1 MHPRGV
7 PLYLKVAATIQ
18 SRIHSGIYQRGEWI
32 PAAKD
37 LALEFGV
44 SSITIRKAVERLIQE
59 GYLAARQGAGT
70 RVTLPELK
78 KMEIQISGDFRE
90 WFDSAWGRSP
100 RLEIQFLDI
109 VAIPPSQ
116 GIRTL
121 LGASRDERVGR
132 LRRLRRHQGHIV
144 SYFINYFRL
153 EHLRRLP
160 RRKLTKRSFIEVF
173 QESTRIR
180 LKRAEQRVES
190 IIAEMDLANL
200 LDTEYGAPLFFVEN
214 IYYSNQDQPAV
225 VTHMYYRGDCYMYR
239 ASISLPEGPLPRQRS
254 FAVLKS
260 ILRKRVES

>member
-1 MHPRGV
+1 V
-7 PLYLKVAATIQ
+7 VYIE
-18 SRIHSGIYQRGEWI
+18 IYQRGVWI

-44 SSITIRKAVERLIQE
+44 STITIRKAVERLIQE

-70 RVTLPELK
+70 RVTLPDLK
-78 KMEIQISGDFRE
+78 KVEIQIGGDFCE
-90 WFDSAWGRSP
+90 GFDSASGRSP
-100 RLEIQFLDI
+100 RLEIQRLDI
-109 VAIPPSQ
+109 AATLPSQ
-116 GIRTL
+116 VIRTL

-144 SYFINYFRL
+144 SYFINHFRL
-153 EHLRRLP
+153 EHLQCLP
-160 RRKLTKRSFIEVF
+160 RRKLTQRSFIEAF

-200 LDTEYGAPLFFVEN
+200 LDTEYGSPLSFVEN
-214 IYYSNQDQPAV
+214 IYYSDQDQPVV

-260 ILRKRVES
+260 ILRMRLES